1 MTGPLSPAASNG
13 IRMKKICAS
22 ITCALLFF
30 LTLTAA
36 YGDDEFLNSVLL
48 QPLTGHKTVKPAFK
62 LKNGVLHCRYSTL
75 PVHAGKMYTLQPL
88 LQEDDE
94 YEETPARRFEII
106 FFISLPMTL
115 ALSFAGLA
123 VYKAAS
129 DTWGDYQNTDY
140 IYLALSSISLS
151 LSVAIHDHRVVYKK
165 RGT

>member
-1 MTGPLSPAASNG
+1 
-13 IRMKKICAS
+13 MKKICAS
-22 ITCALLFF
+22 ITCALLFV

-36 YGDDEFLNSVLL
+36 YSDDELFDSALF
-48 QPLTGHKTVKPAFK
+48 QHHAIYKTGKPALE
-62 LKNGVLHCRYSTL
+62 LKNGVLHYRYSTL
-75 PVHAGKMYTLQPL
+75 SLYAGKMYTLQPL

>member
-1 MTGPLSPAASNG
+1 
-13 IRMKKICAS
+13 MKKICAS

-36 YGDDEFLNSVLL
+36 YSDDEFLDSALW
-48 QPLTGHKTVKPAFK
+48 QPLAVYKTGKPVFE
-62 LKNGVLHCRYSTL
+62 LKNGVLHYRYSTL
-75 PVHAGKMYTLQPL
+75 HVTAGKMYTLQPL

-94 YEETPARRFEII
+94 YEESPARRFEII
-106 FFISLPMTL
+106 FIISLPMTL

-129 DTWGDYQNTDY
+129 DSWGDYQNTDY

-165 RGT
+165 RGTQRL

>member
-1 MTGPLSPAASNG
+1 
-13 IRMKKICAS
+13 MKKICAS
-22 ITCALLFF
+22 ITCALLFI
-30 LTLTAA
+30 LSLTAA
-36 YGDDEFLNSVLL
+36 YSDDEFLDSVLV
-48 QPLTGHKTVKPAFK
+48 QPLAGYKTGKPALE
-62 LKNGVLHCRYSTL
+62 LKNGVLHYQYSSL
-75 PVHAGKMYTLQPL
+75 PVHAGEIYTLQPL
-88 LQEDDE
+88 FEEDDE

-106 FFISLPMTL
+106 FLISLPMTL

-151 LSVAIHDHRVVYKK
+151 LSVAIHDHRVIYKK